1 MSRVCFVSVYT
12 SHCRESYPGDVFV
25 HSTAAGL
32 AAGLLCISYTQ
43 PVWHRSY
50 ISSTHRVMHE
60 YFYTKFHTF
69 WRLLFQFEAAI
80 HTINQ
85 HQSQGLFP
93 LQVQGTLTTLQ
104 SEPFSALFPP
114 PCKLRVGCK
123 CWITFKRVSPGSPVM
138 WRMCPQTTGWLIF
151 LKNLAKASIL
161 KTVSPQPFWAKPSA
175 WSGEGWWMCATYQT
189 LTFLDVPTLQ
199 LYFKS

>member
-1 MSRVCFVSVYT
+1 MLKAQKLGWGQKLGCIQNNMNQPSICFHMSQVCFVSVYT
-12 SHCRESYPGDVFV
+12 SHCRESYPDDVFV

-43 PVWHRSY
+43 SVWHRSY

-60 YFYTKFHTF
+60 YFNTKFNTF

-80 HTINQ
+80 HTINP

-104 SEPFSALFPP
+104 SEPFSASFFPP
-114 PCKLRVGCK
+114 
-123 CWITFKRVSPGSPVM
+123 VSYGSGANV
-138 WRMCPQTTGWLIF
+138 
-151 LKNLAKASIL
+151 
-161 KTVSPQPFWAKPSA
+161 
-175 WSGEGWWMCATYQT
+175 E
-189 LTFLDVPTLQ
+189 
-199 LYFKS
+199 